1 MLPTNNYS
9 PARSPG
15 LTRAT
20 TPMKTFSPT
29 SLSSTLIRGIE
40 TIAFDAD
47 DTLWHNEDGFH
58 HIEQE
63 FSALVKPYVS
73 DVDPLDA
80 LAARERE
87 NVQVFGYGVKS
98 FTFSMVEVA
107 SALTKDQLTATRMS
121 EVVHEIVGF
130 GRWLLTRET
139 VVFDDAIPVLDA
151 LGGRYRLVLIS
162 KGDTHHQMTKVR
174 ESGLREHFDHVE
186 IVTEK
191 DPDTYRELGTRHG
204 FDLDRFVMVGNS
216 VKSDILP
223 VLEIG
228 GHAVHI
234 PYTFTW
240 ALERAE
246 ITEDHPALSRFR
258 QLDRL
263 GQVPSLLAA

>member
-1 MLPTNNYS
+1 MNTS
-9 PARSPG
+9 PI
-15 LTRAT
+15 
-20 TPMKTFSPT
+20 T
-29 SLSSTLIRGIE
+29 SLLSPISPITGIE

-58 HIEQE
+58 QVEQQ
-63 FSALVKPYVS
+63 FAALVSPYAV

-80 LAARERE
+80 LAAKERE

-107 SALTKDQLTATRMS
+107 SALTKDQLTATTMS
-121 EVVHEIVGF
+121 EMVHEIVGF

-139 VVFDDAIPVLDA
+139 VVFEDAMPVLDA
-151 LGGRYRLVLIS
+151 LAGRYRLVLIS
-162 KGDTHHQMTKVR
+162 KGDTHHQLSKVR

-186 IVTEK
+186 IVSEK
-191 DPDTYRELGTRHG
+191 DPATYRELSSRHG

-223 VLEIG
+223 VLEVG
-228 GHAVHI
+228 AHAVHI

-240 ALERAE
+240 ALEQAD
-246 ITEDHPALSRFR
+246 IADDHPARLRLR

-263 GQVPSLLAA
+263 GQVPTLFAA